1 MPPEKKKPKLIS
13 DVLLADKESRLG
25 SGNRF
30 FCLQCKL
37 HFNSGEKYYAH
48 LSSSAHKNRISGE
61 AYVED
66 TTPRPSTPTDDE
78 GNFTITSDEIA
89 ELQAR
94 GQAAIP
100 VRDSID
106 DMLSRIR
113 ADPSSAYDCSIC
125 PAKCSSSEQLQ
136 MHQQGKKHQK
146 KLIAIS
152 LNPNILNPPPPSGF
166 RCEVC
171 DVETTDQNGNV
182 QVTL

>member
-13 DVLLADKESRLG
+13 DVLLSDKESRLG

-48 LSSSAHKNRISGE
+48 LSSSAHKNRFSGE

-66 TTPRPSTPTDDE
+66 TTPRPSTPTDD
-78 GNFTITSDEIA
+78 GNFTMTSDEIA
-89 ELQAR
+89 EVQAR
-94 GQAAIP
+94 AQASIP
-100 VRDSID
+100 ARDSID

-113 ADPSSAYDCSIC
+113 ADPTSAYDCSIC
-125 PAKCSSSEQLQ
+125 QVKCTNQEQLQ
-136 MHQQGKKHQK
+136 FHQQGKKHLK
-146 KLIAIS
+146 KLTALS
-152 LNPNILNPPPPSGF
+152 LNPNSLNPPPPSGF

-171 DVETTDQNGNV
+171 NIETSDQNGKV
-182 QVTL
+182 QVTF